1 MDGDLTSEVLTGIV
15 GGLRDGRA
23 DTANVEVRAA
33 VRRLP
38 ASLPATLS
46 AFANGPGGLVL
57 LGLDPAAGF
66 VPTEGFRAKRTR
78 DALQEALTQTVRPA
92 LHAPV
97 QVIGFEGHKVVATWV
112 DPIPPRER
120 PCHVRAEGRHRG
132 SYFRDRGTSRRL
144 TPQEVE
150 RLAAE
155 RHQPHWDEQ
164 AVPDATTDDFDPG
177 LVEALV
183 ARQRRLRPT
192 VFGGATPAEVL
203 LRLRATRRDQDGV
216 VRPTLG
222 GLLALGAFPQEF
234 FPRLTVDFAAYPGPD
249 REPTLAGEERL
260 LDAVTLAGPI
270 PELVAQTVAAIA
282 RCSGAGGEAGPPTGP
297 SVGSAYPPVAVRE
310 AVANALM
317 HRDYS
322 EESCGTAVT
331 VDLFPDRL
339 EVTSPGGLFG
349 TATVRTLG
357 TAGPFQT
364 RNPRLCALLE
374 DTPLPDG
381 TMVAGRRGTGFAQIL
396 AALAASGSPAPEP
409 HDSVAFFTL
418 VTPHRA
424 AARGGGSKEARR
436 GPDRAATVVSRGTRA
451 HSKALDKVRAALSQ
465 ANGPASAAELAAT
478 THLSRTAVV
487 VALNRL
493 IAAGEVAPTAPP
505 RSPARRYRPTL
516 YGTARQPSH

>member
-1 MDGDLTSEVLTGIV
+1 
-15 GGLRDGRA
+15 
-23 DTANVEVRAA
+23 
-33 VRRLP
+33 
-38 ASLPATLS
+38 LPATLS

-66 VPTEGFRAKRTR
+66 VPAEGFRAKRTR
-78 DALQEALTQTVRPA
+78 DALQEALTQAVRPA

-164 AVPDATTDDFDPG
+164 AVPDATTDDFDSR

-203 LRLRATRRDQDGV
+203 LRLRATRRDPDGV

-234 FPRLTVDFAAYPGPD
+234 FPQLTVDFAAYLGPD
-249 REPTLAGEERL
+249 REPVLAGEERL

-270 PELVAQTVAAIA
+270 PELVAQTAAAVA
-282 RCSGAGGEAGPPTGP
+282 RCAGAGGGAGAPAGP
-297 SVGSAYPPVAVRE
+297 SVGSGYPPAAVRE

-364 RNPRLCALLE
+364 RNPRLSTLLE

-396 AALAASGSPAPEP
+396 AALAASGNPAPEP

-418 VTPHRA
+418 VIPHRA
-424 AARGGGSKEARR
+424 AARGGIEPKKTGHGR
-436 GPDRAATVVSRGTRA
+436 DLAATDARTSTPPRG
-451 HSKALDKVRAALSQ
+451 KALEAVRAALRR
-465 ANGPASAAELAAT
+465 AGAPASAAELAAT
-478 THLSRTAVV
+478 THLSRTAIV

-505 RSPARRYRPTL
+505 RSPARRYRPTH
-516 YGTARQPSH
+516 YGTAPQPLLAATTSTLGA